1 MQSLLRLPDFSK
13 ASIPSIN
20 ICKLTCLDSVA
31 ALSRAV
37 LRCNIHM
44 LEYKRQYTG
53 SKCMNRF
60 FFSFFL
66 FLKSIK
72 SAFLIVIKLMT

>member
-1 MQSLLRLPDFSK
+1 MQSLLRLPDFCK
-13 ASIPSIN
+13 ASIPSNHIW
-20 ICKLTCLDSVA
+20 KLTCLDSVA

-53 SKCMNRF
+53 SKCKNSF
-60 FFSFFL
+60 VLFFS
-66 FLKSIK
+66 K
-72 SAFLIVIKLMT
+72 V

>member
-1 MQSLLRLPDFSK
+1 MQSLLRLPDFHK
-13 ASIPSIN
+13 ALIPSNN

-44 LEYKRQYTG
+44 LEYKRQCTD
-53 SKCMNRF
+53 SKCIN
-60 FFSFFL
+60 FFL
-66 FLKSIK
+66 SK
-72 SAFLIVIKLMT
+72 V